1 MRAARIHLHIAV
13 LLFGVAGLFGKL
25 VPVDAAVIVFGRT
38 VFAAIA
44 ILTGLKILRI
54 SLALESRKSLLLLL
68 ISGVVLAT
76 HWVTFF
82 HAIQISTVA
91 IGLIGFATFPVFVVF
106 IEPLISGQKIR
117 AVDLASTAL
126 VVVGLLFVAPAFSLS
141 DQGLIGLLWAVVSG
155 ATFAILALLNR
166 HLVQGQSSMVVVFY
180 QHSTAALCLLP
191 FVLHQ
196 STSLDQNSF
205 WLLVILGVLC
215 TALPQTLFIQS
226 LAVLKAQ
233 FVSVVTALEPVYGI
247 LLAMLILNEIPEAST
262 LLGAAIVIGA
272 VILAMTAHSDT
283 AKDGKEKAGAG
294 QHK

>member
-1 MRAARIHLHIAV
+1 M
-13 LLFGVAGLFGKL
+13 
-25 VPVDAAVIVFGRT
+25 
-38 VFAAIA
+38 
-44 ILTGLKILRI
+44 
-54 SLALESRKSLLLLL
+54 SLALESGKSFLLLLV
-68 ISGVVLAT
+68 SGVVLAT

-126 VVVGLLFVAPAFSLS
+126 VVVGLLLVAPAFSLA
-141 DQGLIGLLWAVVSG
+141 DQGLIGLLWAIVSG
-155 ATFAILALLNR
+155 ATFAVLTLLNR
-166 HLVQGQSSMVVVFY
+166 HLVQGQPSMVVVFY

-191 FVLHQ
+191 FVVHQ
-196 STSLDQNSF
+196 PISLEQNSV
-205 WLLVILGVLC
+205 WLLLVLGVLC

-247 LLAMLILNEIPEAST
+247 LLAMLILNEIPDLST
-262 LLGAAIVIGA
+262 MLGAAIVIGA
-272 VILAMTAHSDT
+272 VILAMTAHSNTAGT
-283 AKDGKEKAGAG
+283 AKQKAGAD
-294 QHK
+294 QQN